1 MLTLLTILDKLDNFK
16 VALPVIWKG
25 WLGVFVVTAIIIVVV
40 LLLNKISSG
49 KSKKEQ

>member
-25 WLGVFVVTAIIIVVV
+25 WLGVFVVTAIIIIVV
-40 LLLNKISSG
+40 LLLNKISNRQ
-49 KSKKEQ
+49 KKEQ

>member
-1 MLTLLTILDKLDNFK
+1 MLTILTILDTFK
-16 VALPVIWKG
+16 EALPVIWKG